1 MYKTID
7 INIAYTHIV
16 KYCINV
22 HDKLTGLQVEYKPK
36 HDLYALLHQVSID
49 MGRGPR
55 RGLVTR
61 PGQNKILKT
70 LDKTED
76 GEMLQTQLKERLGVG
91 AGTVSEILMK
101 MEKEGFIERRRSNR
115 GGRELIVSITEKGR
129 IIALESRLSEEE
141 RDTELFGCLDEEDR
155 KELDR
160 ILNKL
165 LKAWHEDNGETLG
178 ERRERRW
185 EENAQRRRE
194 ELEIEKRL
202 AAIEEKFAK
211 KK

>member
-1 MYKTID
+1 M
-7 INIAYTHIV
+7 
-16 KYCINV
+16 
-22 HDKLTGLQVEYKPK
+22 
-36 HDLYALLHQVSID
+36 
-49 MGRGPR
+49 
-55 RGLVTR
+55 VTR

-202 AAIEEKFAK
+202 AAIEEESAK